1 MEMVNQT
8 GEIKLPTGKNLVL
21 SSSPHLSTGANLRKI
36 MGGVLFALLPT
47 VAAAVWFFGFRVLF
61 IILYC
66 AFCCVAAEAVWCAL
80 AGKAVWKTIGD
91 LSAALT
97 GVLLALCLPVSI
109 PLYVPPIGAILAIWL
124 GKQVFGGLGNNP
136 FNPALV
142 ARVGLL
148 IALPSAMTLWT
159 ASRGMKT
166 ADYPERAIFI
176 AASAENTPDAVTSA
190 TPLGIA
196 GTTAKVLGHDAKAK
210 NNFFAL
216 DNDEL
221 LKKCFWGDRA
231 GCLGET
237 SVFAL
242 LIGYAIL
249 VMLNLINW
257 RVPVFFVGTVAV
269 FTAIIHAAFP
279 GVTPS
284 ASFHVLN
291 GGLFLGAV
299 FMATDMV
306 TSPITGFG
314 CVVFAIGC
322 GIVTS
327 VIRIWGNYPEGVSF
341 AILFMNALVPLIDRW
356 CGRRPFG
363 YVPKRERKE
372 SAK

>member
-1 MEMVNQT
+1 MEISNQSET
-8 GEIKLPTGKNLVL
+8 IKLPTGKKLVL

-36 MGGVLFALLPT
+36 MGGVIFALLPAIIAS
-47 VAAAVWFFGFRVLF
+47 VYFFGLRALF
-61 IILYC
+61 IILYT
-66 AFCCVAAEAVWCAL
+66 AVCCVAAEAVWCAL
-80 AGKAVWKTIGD
+80 SGKPVWKTIGD

-97 GVLLALCLPVSI
+97 GILLALCLPVAV
-109 PLYVPPIGAILAIWL
+109 PLYVPPVGAILAIWL

-148 IALPSAMTLWT
+148 IALPAAMTLWT
-159 ASRGMKT
+159 PSKGMMKE
-166 ADYPERAIFI
+166 DYPERSLFFVA
-176 AASAENTPDAVTSA
+176 PDAVTAA
-190 TPLGIA
+190 TPLGVA
-196 GTTAKVLGHDAKAK
+196 GTTEKIIEQSAGAKF
-210 NNFFAL
+210 NFSAL
-216 DNDEL
+216 ENCEL
-221 LKKCFWGDRA
+221 LKRCFIGDRA

-237 SVFAL
+237 SVLAL
-242 LIGYAIL
+242 LTGYVIL
-249 VMLNLINW
+249 VLLNLINW
-257 RVPVFFVGTVAV
+257 RVPVIFIGTVAV
-269 FTAIIHAAFP
+269 FTALINLLFP
-279 GVTPS
+279 GVTPG

-306 TSPITGFG
+306 TSPITGSG
-314 CVVFAIGC
+314 CVVFALGC

-363 YVPKRERKE
+363 YVTRRERE
-372 SAK
+372 EEC